1 MRHKRISGELNENQD
16 NARRN
21 LHKRLVM
28 KPENLKILLDDLHKQ
43 KLTPIQAFAK
53 LEKLP
58 YEDMGF
64 AKVDHH
70 RELRSGMPEV
80 IYCQGKTVVQIKK
93 IIQSMNRAGNSILAT
108 KLNKDVFRKIKNSL
122 PKFSKYNE
130 TAQTLVIDKN
140 KSKKKSGKIVII
152 SAGTSDIP
160 IAEEA
165 SVTAQLLGSKTETLF
180 DVGVAGIHRL
190 FNNLECI
197 RKARVVIVVAG
208 MEGALASVVG
218 GLVDKPLI
226 AVPTSIGYGT
236 SFGGVSALLSMLNS
250 CSPGVAVVNIDNGFG
265 AGSMAHRINIVGDP
279 ILIE

>member
-1 MRHKRISGELNENQD
+1 
-16 NARRN
+16 
-21 LHKRLVM
+21 M
-28 KPENLKILLDDLHKQ
+28 KSENLKILLDDLHKQ

>member
-1 MRHKRISGELNENQD
+1 
-16 NARRN
+16 
-21 LHKRLVM
+21 M

-43 KLTPIQAFAK
+43 KLTPIQAIAK
-53 LEKLP
+53 LKNLP

>member
-1 MRHKRISGELNENQD
+1 
-16 NARRN
+16 
-21 LHKRLVM
+21 M

-43 KLTPIQAFAK
+43 KLTPIQAIAK
-53 LEKLP
+53 LKNLP

-130 TAQTLVIDKN
+130 TARTLVIDKN
-140 KSKKKSGKIVII
+140 KSKKKSGKIIII

>member
-1 MRHKRISGELNENQD
+1 
-16 NARRN
+16 
-21 LHKRLVM
+21 M

-43 KLTPIQAFAK
+43 KLTPIQAIAK
-53 LEKLP
+53 LENLP

-80 IYCQGKTVVQIKK
+80 IYCQGKTVIQIKK

-130 TAQTLVIDKN
+130 TARTLVIDKN
-140 KSKKKSGKIVII
+140 KSKKKSGKIIII

-190 FNNLECI
+190 FNNLERI

-226 AVPTSIGYGT
+226 AVPTSIGYGS

-250 CSPGVAVVNIDNGFG
+250 CSPGIAVVNIDNGFG